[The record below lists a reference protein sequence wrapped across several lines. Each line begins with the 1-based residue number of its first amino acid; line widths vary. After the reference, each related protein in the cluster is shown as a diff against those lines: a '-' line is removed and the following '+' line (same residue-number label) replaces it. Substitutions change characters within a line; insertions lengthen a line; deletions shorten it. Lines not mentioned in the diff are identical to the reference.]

1 MLEKYGINR
10 IQVFTEKY
18 SYSIKTI
25 LSANECARKHIFFTN
40 GNSNDNIKKEAFG
53 FKTKKLPPPYNDL
66 QNFEK
71 ELCDI
76 EKFIK
81 YTERTDSFQNQ
92 LKEDI
97 SKIKT
102 STNVFVFADKTRNIY
117 EVTPQKYNKFL
128 KENITKTYKKTSE
141 RLEKAINLEAKEI
154 AKNRYR
160 YKSRMLGKNTSL
172 H

>member
-1 MLEKYGINR
+1 M
-10 IQVFTEKY
+10 
-18 SYSIKTI
+18 
-25 LSANECARKHIFFTN
+25 
-40 GNSNDNIKKEAFG
+40 
-53 FKTKKLPPPYNDL
+53 
-66 QNFEK
+66 
-71 ELCDI
+71 
-76 EKFIK
+76 
-81 YTERTDSFQNQ
+81 
-92 LKEDI
+92 KEDI

-102 STNVFVFADKTRNIY
+102 STNVFVFADKTTNIY